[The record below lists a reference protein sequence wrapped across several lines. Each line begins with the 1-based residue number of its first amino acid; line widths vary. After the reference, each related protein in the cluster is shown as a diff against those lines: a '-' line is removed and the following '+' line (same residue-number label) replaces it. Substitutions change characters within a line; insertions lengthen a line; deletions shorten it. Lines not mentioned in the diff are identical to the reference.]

1 MEKGDGKS
9 PMSAPSEMSIQHQ
22 VRTNSYLDGAKVG
35 LILPSVN
42 TTTEPEFAW
51 VAPPGISFHATRVF
65 MDVTTPQALRAMNK
79 EVRRAAELLAT
90 LSPHVV
96 AYACTAGSFVDGPEA
111 TAALLGQM
119 REILGCPVVATSAA
133 MVSALRHLGITRMAL
148 ATPYPED
155 VTEAER
161 QFFLA
166 SGFDVLACECLGRSG
181 ADVRP
186 TTFEEITELVRRVD
200 RPRAQA
206 VFVSCTDLRAFE
218 LVDVLENELGKAVL
232 TSNQVTLWAILQ
244 ALGRRGPL
252 SGYGRLLA

>member
-1 MEKGDGKS
+1 
-9 PMSAPSEMSIQHQ
+9 
-22 VRTNSYLDGAKVG
+22 
-35 LILPSVN
+35 VN

-51 VAPPGISFHATRVF
+51 AAPPGISFHATRVF
-65 MDVTTPQALRAMNK
+65 MNVTTPQALRSMNK

-90 LSPHVV
+90 FSPDVV

-111 TAALLGQM
+111 TAALLAEM
-119 REILGCPVVATSAA
+119 REIAGCPVVATSAA
-133 MVSALRHLGITRMAL
+133 VVSALRHLGIMRLAL
-148 ATPYPED
+148 ATPYPQE

-161 QFFLA
+161 RFFLA
-166 SGFDVLACECLGRSG
+166 SGFDVLSCECLGRSG

-186 TTFEEITELVRRVD
+186 TTFDEIKELVRRVD

-244 ALGRRGPL
+244 ALERRGPL
-252 SGYGRLLA
+252 SGCGRLLASAACRRPGS